1 MHEAVTSPLV
11 WLYPVCAI
19 GVLLLFVTGERSGMP
34 FSVFTQ
40 DPMVV
45 AKGRIYYGFL
55 SNLGILFWC
64 AAASI
69 CLFAWAVL
77 KRSPAPG
84 LSGFFLVSGLLSAL
98 LMLDD
103 LFQLHEGIFPVYLG
117 IRQHYVLITYLVLT
131 VGYLVVY
138 RRVILENYALFMF
151 AALAFFGLSVAED
164 ATELVVRVFSSSSW
178 HYLVEDGFKF
188 FGIISW
194 FAFFSSFARREIGS
208 CIDRR

>member
-1 MHEAVTSPLV
+1 MSPLV
-11 WLYPVCAI
+11 WLYPVFAI
-19 GVLLLFVTGERSGMP
+19 GVLLLFVSGERAGIP
-34 FSVFTQ
+34 FSIFTQ

-77 KRSPAPG
+77 KRSSATG
-84 LSGFFLVSGLLSAL
+84 LSGFFLFSGLLSAL

-117 IRQHYVLITYLVLT
+117 IRQRYVLIAYMVLT
-131 VGYLVVY
+131 VGYLIAY
-138 RRVILENYALFMF
+138 RRVILENYTLFMF
-151 AALAFFGLSVAED
+151 AALGFFGLSVAED
-164 ATELVVRVFSSSSW
+164 VTELVAGVSSSSSW

-194 FAFFSSFARREIGS
+194 FAFFASLARREIWS
-208 CIDRR
+208 CIDRH